1 MNSACFLDAVVLAI
15 DIDPLLQWDF
25 LSAAGEGN
33 GEMEIVSIS
42 FALSLLLFFTPFLLA
57 GSVKS
62 WEDLK
67 PYRGRDSYRQID
79 GELRQKMFLA
89 VFDEIQRL
97 YRGRVDGQLHE
108 EVVLLCPQTADFL
121 YSQFTPTKV
130 SYQNGSRPILEA
142 KAGELTSGL
151 DTERQEVLALLRFVR
166 DLYKGS
172 PDGSQ
177 SPFQGGTEEELM
189 QSNPRLCE
197 SQSRVLAALCQ
208 VAGFPSRRVG
218 HFIGGHAVTEVFFE
232 EKWAYIDIRGI
243 YFLRPDGKFASTWEV
258 WQNPGWIE
266 SQSEE
271 VKRDRLPEG
280 DPRIGDIYRWQDT
293 PGKYFHPSEV
303 TTIMNYDLSQV
314 DRYIYKKVDPR
325 RRGTSPDEVE
335 RIRQK
340 LGSWRQLIFSK

>member
-1 MNSACFLDAVVLAI
+1 MGI
-15 DIDPLLQWDF
+15 T
-25 LSAAGEGN
+25 
-33 GEMEIVSIS
+33 SIGL
-42 FALSLLLFFTPFLLA
+42 ALSLLLSFAPFLMA

-67 PYRGRDSYRQID
+67 PYQGRDSYVRID

-97 YRGRVDGQLHE
+97 YGGTVDGQLHE

-121 YSQFTPTKV
+121 YSEFTPTRV
-130 SYQNGSRPILEA
+130 SYQKGSRPVLEA
-142 KAGELTSGL
+142 KAGDLTRGL
-151 DTERQEVLALLRFVR
+151 DADRQKVLALLRFVR

-172 PDGSQ
+172 PDSAQ
-177 SPFQGGTEEELM
+177 PPLQGGTEEELI

-232 EKWAYIDIRGI
+232 DKWAYVDIRGI
-243 YFLRPDGKFASTWEV
+243 YFLKPDGRFASTWEV
-258 WQNPGWIE
+258 WQNPEWIE

-271 VKRDRLPEG
+271 VKRDRLPDG
-280 DPRIGDIYRWQDT
+280 DPRIDDIYRWQDT

-303 TTIMNYDLSQV
+303 TTIMNYDYRAQSGRSLYLQESRSSEAG
-314 DRYIYKKVDPR
+314 D
-325 RRGTSPDEVE
+325 T
-335 RIRQK
+335 
-340 LGSWRQLIFSK
+340 

>member
-1 MNSACFLDAVVLAI
+1 MGI
-15 DIDPLLQWDF
+15 T
-25 LSAAGEGN
+25 
-33 GEMEIVSIS
+33 SIGI
-42 FALSLLLFFTPFLLA
+42 ALSLLLSFAPFLMA

-67 PYRGRDSYRQID
+67 PYQGRDSYVRID

-97 YRGRVDGQLHE
+97 YGGTVDGQLHE

-121 YSQFTPTKV
+121 YSEFTPTRV
-130 SYQNGSRPILEA
+130 SYQKGSRPVLEA
-142 KAGELTSGL
+142 KAGDLTRGL
-151 DTERQEVLALLRFVR
+151 DTDRQKVLALLRYVR

-172 PDGSQ
+172 PDSTQ
-177 SPFQGGTEEELM
+177 PPLQGGTEEELI

-232 EKWAYIDIRGI
+232 DKWAYVDIRGI
-243 YFLRPDGKFASTWEV
+243 YFLKPDGRFASTWEV
-258 WQNPGWIE
+258 WQNPEWIE
-266 SQSEE
+266 SQSDE
-271 VKRDRLPEG
+271 VKRDRLPDG
-280 DPRIGDIYRWQDT
+280 DPRIDDIYRWQDT

-314 DRYIYKKVDPR
+314 DRYTYKKVDPR
-325 RRGTSPDEVE
+325 KLGTPPDEVE

-340 LGSWRQLIFSK
+340 LGSWRQLIFSR